1 MDAQTIAL
9 PERSSPRLF
18 WKGGCV
24 DWEILE
30 FRAESFQRLFA
41 PPRREESDSAIQTAS
56 GSGPSGKP
64 ESQEKE
70 AGEGG
75 RMGLNNPE
83 RWEC

>member
-1 MDAQTIAL
+1 LVKDG
-9 PERSSPRLF
+9 S
-18 WKGGCV
+18 V

-30 FRAESFQRLFA
+30 FRAESCQRLFA
-41 PPRREESDSAIQTAS
+41 PPRREESDFAIQTAS
-56 GSGPSGKP
+56 VAGEFGRPEELGKR
-64 ESQEKE
+64 

>member
-1 MDAQTIAL
+1 MDAQIDEEQSWLDRVRESA
-9 PERSSPRLF
+9 
-18 WKGGCV
+18 